1 MINFVSYESIRHTHT
16 QVMHKLS
23 KSRRRNKRNKH
34 KHHTHRSNNKHT
46 SRAPHTPRTPHL
58 PNHIYIY
65 FVHVPKTA
73 GSAIKHTLLS
83 NDTRRSKSNRPREGW
98 LLHTRKGVPV
108 HIIARGHST
117 ASSFP
122 PRGRNVF
129 KMATIREPIE
139 RFISAYNFVREGGK
153 NHPNQGAVQQARNWA
168 PFLQKYDTIDAFL
181 DDKKAVQTIMHPKTG
196 HTHFDHLSRWVSKS
210 KSKNEPDIDFYIRQT
225 HVDQDFRAFCDTF
238 DLQIADGTVQPFNV
252 TGTKSR
258 RTPHTVREIKRIL
271 HEDIRLYDS
280 ILRSLDNTRRRVKRE

>member
-1 MINFVSYESIRHTHT
+1 MHTTLRHPRPRHHT
-16 QVMHKLS
+16 RNRHRKPTGHATKHNPR
-23 KSRRRNKRNKH
+23 KSRH
-34 KHHTHRSNNKHT
+34 
-46 SRAPHTPRTPHL
+46 PHARRTPHTSHL
-58 PNHIYIY
+58 PDHIYIY

-73 GSAIKHTLLS
+73 GSAIKHTLLR
-83 NDTRRSKSNRPREGW
+83 NDPRRAKSNRPREGW

-117 ASSFP
+117 AASFP

-181 DDKKAVQTIMHPKTG
+181 TDKKAVQTIMHPKTG
-196 HTHFDHLSRWVSKS
+196 HTHFDHLPRWVVSKS
-210 KSKNEPDIDFYIRQT
+210 NRNNEPDIDFYIRQT

-252 TGTKSR
+252 TGTKSK

-271 HEDIRLYDS
+271 HDDIRLYES
-280 ILRSLDNTRRRVKRE
+280 ILRSIDSTHQTTRRKMEQLYKTCE

>member
-1 MINFVSYESIRHTHT
+1 MHNGRKTIPRNYHRTRH
-16 QVMHKLS
+16 
-23 KSRRRNKRNKH
+23 RRRKSNRHASKH
-34 KHHTHRSNNKHT
+34 NIRKSKHRHAHRTH
-46 SRAPHTPRTPHL
+46 HL

-73 GSAIKHTLLS
+73 GSAIKNTLLR
-83 NDTRRSKSNRPREGW
+83 NDPRRAKSNRPREGW

-181 DDKKAVQTIMHPKTG
+181 KDKKAVQTIMHPKTG
-196 HTHFDHLSRWVSKS
+196 HTHFDHLSRWVNNHN
-210 KSKNEPDIDFYIRQT
+210 NEPDIDFYIRQT

-238 DLQIADGTVQPFNV
+238 NLQIADDTVQPFNV
-252 TGTKSR
+252 TGTKSK

-271 HEDIRLYDS
+271 QEDIRLYDS
-280 ILRSLDNTRRRVKRE
+280 ILRSIDDTQQWVKRE